1 MGKVI
6 TMVFITPCWRK
17 RPTEG
22 SAQPER
28 VMTWR
33 LVLACAF
40 LSLSLL
46 ITGVVRAQPPQGLPI
61 QLDELQVQRLDDGYY
76 VQANMLIEW
85 PTVVEEALSKGV
97 PLHFVARA
105 DLLRERWYWYDREV
119 ARQERYM
126 RLSYQPLTRR
136 WRLLVSSQ
144 PIGNTGLGVSLGQSF
159 DSASEAL
166 SALGRLHRWKVAE
179 LSQLEDGKYRMDFS
193 FRLDLNQLPRPL
205 QLGILGDSD
214 WNIGVSRSIKLSAET
229 K

>member
-1 MGKVI
+1 MFTGA
-6 TMVFITPCWRK
+6 
-17 RPTEG
+17 
-22 SAQPER
+22 AQ
-28 VMTWR
+28 
-33 LVLACAF
+33 
-40 LSLSLL
+40 
-46 ITGVVRAQPPQGLPI
+46 AQSPPGQPI
-61 QLDELQVQRLDDGYY
+61 QLEDLQVQRLEDGYY
-76 VQANMLIEW
+76 INASMQIEW
-85 PTVVEEALSKGV
+85 PTAVDEALSKGV

-105 DLLRERWYWYDREV
+105 DILRERWYWYDREV

-166 SALGRLHRWKVAE
+166 SALGRINRWKVAE
-179 LSQLEDGKYRMDFS
+179 LAQVEVDAKHRVDFS
-193 FRLDLNQLPRPL
+193 FRLDLTQLPRPL

-214 WNIGVSRSIKLSAET
+214 WNLGVSRSLKLTSDA

>member
-1 MGKVI
+1 MGWVI
-6 TMVFITPCWRK
+6 TMAFITLCWRS
-17 RPTEG
+17 RRADG
-22 SAQPER
+22 SVDPMRAR
-28 VMTWR
+28 TWR
-33 LVLACAF
+33 RGLAWVL
-40 LSLSLL
+40 LSLL
-46 ITGVVRAQPPQGLPI
+46 LVTSAVRAQPPHGAPI
-61 QLDELQVQRLDDGYY
+61 QLEELQVQRLEDGFYLHADM
-76 VQANMLIEW
+76 QIEW

-105 DLLRERWYWYDREV
+105 DILRERWYWYDREV
-119 ARQERYM
+119 VRQERYM

-166 SALGRLHRWKVAE
+166 SALGRIHRWKVADPTQIE
-179 LSQLEDGKYRMDFS
+179 LDGKHRVDFS
-193 FRLDLNQLPRPL
+193 FRLDLTQLPRPL

-214 WNIGVSRSIKLSAET
+214 WNLGVSRTLKLAAEA

>member
-1 MGKVI
+1 MA
-6 TMVFITPCWRK
+6 FITLCWR
-17 RPTEG
+17 RQPADG
-22 SAQPER
+22 STNPVGAR
-28 VMTWR
+28 SWR
-33 LVLACAF
+33 KGLVWAF
-40 LSLSLL
+40 LSLFLM
-46 ITGVVRAQPPQGLPI
+46 ITAVAQAQPHQASPI
-61 QLDELQVQRLDDGYY
+61 LLEDLQVQRLDDGYY
-76 VQANMLIEW
+76 VQADMQIEW
-85 PTVVEEALSKGV
+85 PAAVEEALGKGV
-97 PLHFVARA
+97 PLHFVARV
-105 DLLRERWYWYDREV
+105 DILRERWYWYDREV

-144 PIGNTGLGVSLGQSF
+144 PIGNTGLGVSLGSSF

-179 LSQLEDGKYRMDFS
+179 LSQLEVDGKHRVDFS

-214 WNIGVSRSIKLSAET
+214 WNIGVSRSFKLTADT

>member
-1 MGKVI
+1 
-6 TMVFITPCWRK
+6 
-17 RPTEG
+17 
-22 SAQPER
+22 
-28 VMTWR
+28 MTWR
-33 LVLACAF
+33 LVLAWAF

>member
-1 MGKVI
+1 MCSNVARALEI
-6 TMVFITPCWRK
+6 EQLRL
-17 RPTEG
+17 
-22 SAQPER
+22 ER
-28 VMTWR
+28 
-33 LVLACAF
+33 
-40 LSLSLL
+40 
-46 ITGVVRAQPPQGLPI
+46 QEQGL
-61 QLDELQVQRLDDGYY
+61 LLHALLKLELG
-76 VQANMLIEW
+76 AA
-85 PTVVEEALSKGV
+85 VEDALAKGV
-97 PLHFVARA
+97 AVHFVAEA
-105 DLLRERWYWYDREV
+105 ELVRERWYWYDRKV